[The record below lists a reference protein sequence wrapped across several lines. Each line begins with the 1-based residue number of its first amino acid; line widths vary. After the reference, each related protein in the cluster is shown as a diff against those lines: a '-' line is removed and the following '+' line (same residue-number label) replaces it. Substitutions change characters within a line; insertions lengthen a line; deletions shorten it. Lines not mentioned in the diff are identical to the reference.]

1 MSKLIIEG
9 GKRLQGKV
17 RIPGAK
23 NTILP
28 ILAAT
33 IISGKET
40 VIQDC
45 PKISDVELTLDIL
58 RDLGCDITRDGSTV
72 TVDSSSLKK
81 YTIDS
86 SLMEKMRSSIILT
99 GAILARMGKAETAY
113 PGGCSLGLRPIDLH
127 IKAFRQMGVKVE
139 EYQGCLSFL
148 GDNIKETDIY
158 LDFPSVGATENVML
172 AASRIKGTTRIINA
186 AKEPE
191 IEDLSDFLNKIGV
204 KVTGGGSSVIEV
216 SGTDTFYDVTHKII
230 PDRIVAA
237 TYMTAA
243 AVTRGDITLEN
254 ISYNHIIPTL
264 SVLERMGA
272 DITRETE
279 NSIRIKTDKRL
290 NNINVIRTSPHPGFP
305 TDAQSIIMTLSALS
319 SGTGIIIENIFDGR
333 FRHAGELKKMGADIT
348 VDGKIAVV
356 KGVMSLY
363 GTKVKAPD
371 LRSGAGLVVA
381 ALAAKGKTEVTGISH
396 IERGYEDI
404 SGTLSM
410 LGANIIR
417 E

>member
-33 IISGKET
+33 IISGKKT
-40 VIQDC
+40 IITDC
-45 PKISDVELTLDIL
+45 PQISDVELTLDIL
-58 RDLGCDITRDGSTV
+58 RDLGCDITREGSTV
-72 TVDSSSLKK
+72 TVDSSSLSK

-127 IKAFRQMGVKVE
+127 IKAFRQMGVEVE
-139 EYQGCLSFL
+139 ESSGCLSFS

-191 IEDLSDFLNKIGV
+191 IEDLSNFLNKIGV

-216 SGTDTFYDVTHKII
+216 RGTDTFYDVTHKII

-243 AVTRGDITLEN
+243 AVTRGDITLSN

-279 NSIRIKTDKRL
+279 NSIRIKADKRL

-381 ALAAKGKTEVTGISH
+381 ALAAKGITEVTGVSH

-404 SGTLSM
+404 SGTFNM
-410 LGANIIR
+410 LGANIIK

>member
-9 GKRLQGKV
+9 GKRLEGKV

-58 RDLGCDITRDGSTV
+58 RDLGCGITRDGSTV
-72 TVDSSSLKK
+72 IVDSSSLTK

-230 PDRIVAA
+230 PDSVVAA
-237 TYMTAA
+237 TYMTVA

>member
-9 GKRLQGKV
+9 GKRLQG
-17 RIPGAK
+17 RIRVPGAK

-33 IISGKET
+33 IISGKKT
-40 VIQDC
+40 VITDC
-45 PKISDVELTLDIL
+45 PKISDVKLTLDIL
-58 RDLGCDITRDGSTV
+58 RDLGCNVIHEDSTV
-72 TVDSSSLKK
+72 TIDSSSLLK
-81 YTIDS
+81 YAIKS
-86 SLMEKMRSSIILT
+86 ELMEKMRSSIILT
-99 GAILARMGKAETAY
+99 GAIIARMGKAETAY

-127 IKAFRQMGVKVE
+127 IKAFRQMGIEVE
-139 EYQGCLSFL
+139 ENHGCLSFS
-148 GDNIKETDIY
+148 GDKIKETDIY
-158 LDFPSVGATENVML
+158 LDFPSVGATENIML
-172 AASRIKGTTRIINA
+172 AASRIKGRTRIINA

-191 IEDLSDFLNKIGV
+191 IEDLSDFLNKMGV
-204 KVTGGGSSVIEV
+204 KVSGGGSSVIEIY
-216 SGTDTFYDVTHKII
+216 GTDTFFDVTHKII

-243 AVTRGDITLEN
+243 AVTRGDVTLDN
-254 ISYNHIIPTL
+254 VCYNHIIPTI

-272 DITRETE
+272 IITRESDD
-279 NSIRIKTDKRL
+279 SIRIKADKRL
-290 NNINVIRTSPHPGFP
+290 NNINIIRTAPHPGFP

-333 FRHAGELKKMGADIT
+333 FRHVGELKKMGADIT
-348 VDGKIAVV
+348 VDGKIAIVR
-356 KGVMSLY
+356 GVMSLY
-363 GTKVKAPD
+363 GAKVEAPD

-381 ALAAKGKTEVTGISH
+381 ALGARGVTEVGGICH

-404 SGTLSM
+404 GNALNM
-410 LGANIIR
+410 LGANIIK